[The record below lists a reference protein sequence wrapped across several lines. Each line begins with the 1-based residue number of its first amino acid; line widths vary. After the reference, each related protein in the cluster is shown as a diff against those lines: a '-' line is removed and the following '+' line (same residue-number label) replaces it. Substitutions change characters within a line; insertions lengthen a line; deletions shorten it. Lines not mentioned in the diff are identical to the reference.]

1 MEKKNKCVCVPTAN
15 DYMYQHAPRL
25 SVLADQRCKCCTT
38 DEEQHRH
45 TGLACS
51 VSWSYLFIF
60 LHNYR
65 VNVRTR
71 WIWIISRLFGDYS
84 ALNVCNLTTL
94 AYVSSS

>member
-60 LHNYR
+60 FRQLSCECPNTLNLNYQPFVWGLFRSQR
-65 VNVRTR
+65 V
-71 WIWIISRLFGDYS
+71 
-84 ALNVCNLTTL
+84 
-94 AYVSSS
+94 